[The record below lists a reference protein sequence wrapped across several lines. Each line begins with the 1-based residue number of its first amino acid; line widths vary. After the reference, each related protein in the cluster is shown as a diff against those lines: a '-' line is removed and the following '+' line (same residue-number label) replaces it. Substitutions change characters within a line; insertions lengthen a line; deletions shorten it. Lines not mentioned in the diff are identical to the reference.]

1 MLRSKDILLIATL
14 LFVALTVGLL
24 IGELGWTLFLA
35 LLIWVVYN
43 GQEFKK
49 AFVWSGNLMR
59 RPDND
64 SDAWFALTYRPY
76 RGLQRQRARTRDIAQ
91 RLRQILGLVDIV
103 PDGFI
108 VLSEAGEIEGMNT
121 AAQQLLGLREKDR
134 GIGLSTV
141 VRSPDFIDFLKREET
156 DPPLEFAS
164 PVSADATLEARRF
177 DTETGG
183 SVILVRDITP
193 LNRLL
198 TVRQQFIAN
207 VSHELRTPLTV
218 LQGYVEVLDDPD
230 HEPSRDVVKKLSPPL
245 ARMQNL
251 INDLL
256 LLTQLES
263 NSISLAPV
271 PISMHQ
277 IVREVIDEL
286 SPAEAERVELIDAA
300 GDAATI
306 LGNPQ
311 ELHSVAMNLIQ
322 NALRYSPDGDPI
334 KVAVT
339 SDNNNVRL
347 AVTDFGVGIAPE
359 HIDRLTERF
368 YRVDLADART
378 RGGTGLGLAI
388 VKHILRRHG
397 SVLAIKSELG
407 VGSTFSCAFE
417 AHSPV
422 NETNE
427 VLK

>member
-1 MLRSKDILLIATL
+1 M
-14 LFVALTVGLL
+14 
-24 IGELGWTLFLA
+24 GELGWALFVA
-35 LLIWVVYN
+35 LLIWVLYN
-43 GQEFKK
+43 SQEFGK
-49 AFVWSGNLMR
+49 ALKWSANLMR
-59 RPDND
+59 RPENN

-76 RGLQRQRARTRDIAQ
+76 RGLQRQRLRTRNIAQ

-121 AAQQLLGLREKDR
+121 AARQLLGLREKDR

-164 PVSADATLEARRF
+164 PVSTDATLEARRF

-218 LQGYVEVLDDPD
+218 IQGYVEVLDDPE
-230 HEPSRDVVKKLSPPL
+230 HTPSPEVVKKLSPPL

-271 PISMHQ
+271 PISIQ
-277 IVREVIDEL
+277 QVVREVIDEL
-286 SPAEAERVELIDAA
+286 SPSEAERVQFIEEAHGA
-300 GDAATI
+300 TTI

-339 SDNNNVRL
+339 ADKNEVQL